1 MYHIIDIL
9 IFMYI
14 IWHIMKKKI
23 EKLSDDAVRQLADIG
38 QLIMQHRKSFK
49 ITANA
54 AAKTAGISRVT
65 LGRIEKGEPTVSMGA
80 YLNVISALDLNLHL
94 SANNDEENT
103 ANTGS
108 VGKLPVRLSL
118 SDYPQLKELAWHVQG
133 VDELSLV
140 EAHSIYER
148 NKRFLDSESLSDS
161 ERALIELLA
170 IAFEGTLS

>member
-1 MYHIIDIL
+1 
-9 IFMYI
+9 
-14 IWHIMKKKI
+14 MKKKI
-23 EKLSDDAVRQLADIG
+23 EKISDDAVSQLGDIG

-54 AAKTAGISRVT
+54 AAETAGISRVT
-65 LGRIEKGEPTVSMGA
+65 LHRIEKGEPTVSMGA

-94 SANNDEENT
+94 SAKTDIGNT
-103 ANTGS
+103 ANAGS

-133 VDELSLV
+133 VNELSLV

-148 NKRFLDSESLSDS
+148 NKRFLDTENLSDS
-161 ERALIELLA
+161 EQELIELLGV
-170 IAFEGTLS
+170 AF